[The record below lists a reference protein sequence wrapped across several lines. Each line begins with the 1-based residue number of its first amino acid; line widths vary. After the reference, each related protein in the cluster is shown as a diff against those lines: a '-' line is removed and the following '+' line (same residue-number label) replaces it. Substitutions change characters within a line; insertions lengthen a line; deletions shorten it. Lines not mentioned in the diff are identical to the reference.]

1 VEIQQERIAFINDK
15 VVNKVEDENFGEAPE
30 IDSDDEEDE
39 VSLNVVLTVVCAIL
53 LDSFDVG
60 LTSFMCYLG

>member
-30 IDSDDEEDE
+30 LDSDDEEDE
-39 VSLNVVLTVVCAIL
+39 VSLRVV
-53 LDSFDVG
+53 
-60 LTSFMCYLG
+60 